1 MEQRSDRTSH
11 RKRETLPINGA
22 CVAHLST
29 VILALYKRDYPWW
42 SVIVSS
48 NFDKNHLR
56 QPSYPRYLRILR
68 YRYYEGWKVRVKPSD
83 VSKIK
88 LQWQVSDWSVCKFQ
102 SFFWFYLTLCN
113 FVSSLFS
120 CNCFSFFCFFF
131 LNGISWLLRKFL
143 GSIDFAIEEK
153 CKYYLRIM

>member
-1 MEQRSDRTSH
+1 MSPIFPPLFWPCTNVIIRDDRSSFRPTST
-11 RKRETLPINGA
+11 R
-22 CVAHLST
+22 
-29 VILALYKRDYPWW
+29 
-42 SVIVSS
+42 
-48 NFDKNHLR
+48 NHLR

-143 GSIDFAIEEK
+143 QINRFCNREVSIIWE
-153 CKYYLRIM
+153 